1 MTEIKHI
8 FELLSLW
15 LLPLM
20 LSVIIIFALIKKIP
34 VYETFIDGAKEGFDV
49 GVKIIPYLVAIIVAI
64 GMFRA
69 SGAIDLIGTH
79 LAGGLGIL
87 HFPVDTLPLA
97 IIRPLSGSGA
107 IGIFSE
113 IASNHGGNDPTTLTA
128 AVMLGSSETT
138 FYVLT
143 VYFGAVGIK
152 KFRHALPVGIIADLI
167 GLSVALF
174 ISNLIFG

>member
-1 MTEIKHI
+1 MNELKHV
-8 FELLSLW
+8 FELLSMW

-20 LSVIIIFALIKKIP
+20 ICTIIIFAMVKKIP

-49 GVKIIPYLVAIIVAI
+49 GIKIIPYLVAIMVAV

-69 SGAIDLIGTH
+69 SGAIDLIGAH
-79 LAGGLGIL
+79 IAGVLSFL

-113 IASNHGGNDPTTLTA
+113 IASTHGGNDPVTLTA

-143 VYFGAVGIK
+143 VYFGSVGIK
-152 KFRHALPVGIIADLI
+152 KFRHALPVGIIADLV
-167 GLSVALF
+167 GLSVAIV
-174 ISNLIFG
+174 ISNLLFW